1 MIILAIIVLGLAAG
15 WVAQL
20 ALGERGRPGVEALV
34 AGLVGSFVGGTF
46 ANLLAGDGF
55 DLAPSGLIGSIVG
68 AIIVLAVWRAA
79 TSSRRATRRSP

>member
-1 MIILAIIVLGLAAG
+1 MIILAILVLGLAAG

-20 ALGERGRPGVEALV
+20 VLGEGGRPGGETLV
-34 AGLVGSFVGGTF
+34 VGLVGSFVGGTL
-46 ANLLAGDGF
+46 ANLLAGEGF

-79 TSSRRATRRSP
+79 TSSRRATRRSR